1 MPGLSFL
8 TKKSWH
14 TRTIQNIEKKWIAEQ
29 KHAEEQKKILEL
41 QKQRQEEREMMNMR
55 NHARKGEKIVERV
68 DWMYQGMA
76 QQQKKKEE
84 MDVDAYLLGKRIEEK
99 KDSTNVQRTAIEAKW
114 YKKTNTKNEQFQKI
128 QEDPLEYH

>member
-55 NHARKGEKIVERV
+55 NHARKGEKIVSALPDEG
-68 DWMYQGMA
+68 WSA
-76 QQQKKKEE
+76 ST
-84 MDVDAYLLGKRIEEK
+84 LSKRFEPVA
-99 KDSTNVQRTAIEAKW
+99 SSSNLTTFAA
-114 YKKTNTKNEQFQKI
+114 
-128 QEDPLEYH
+128 